1 MFTTLRSQLGY
12 SSIAWPPS
20 AINTFR
26 RTPQTIDVPLQ
37 QTKDGGF
44 KIAQYPA
51 NYVPIYNNAPQF
63 GPYYG
68 QLNPYQYY
76 PNYPHQPEFLEPE
89 YVFVTPRPKSKKK
102 KTKPT
107 TSLLPKD
114 TMKLVDARPKPE
126 KLRKEVQ
133 MDIKIVKAVQQ
144 PNNKF
149 IIEEFV
155 YVPGKRISEFS
166 TVEKVPLMTQAIFKP
181 TAIRTA
187 IKSQK
192 LELQREADEDSFNE
206 DEEESTVKVDSV
218 GQSSAD
224 QPINGYDS
232 YFPES
237 VYQQKGS
244 EPEST
249 LILEPHSKAIAG
261 NDGTAISAPV
271 SRAILRRG
279 TAVKV
284 LFKPQSVAIAGSGG
298 TAIASADLILDF
310 ID

>member
-1 MFTTLRSQLGY
+1 M
-12 SSIAWPPS
+12 
-20 AINTFR
+20 
-26 RTPQTIDVPLQ
+26 Q
-37 QTKDGGF
+37 QTEDGGF

-51 NYVPIYNNAPQF
+51 NLVPIYNNSPQY

-76 PNYPHQPEFLEPE
+76 PNYPQQPEFQEPE
-89 YVFVTPRPKSKKK
+89 YIFVTPRPKSKKK

-107 TSLLPKD
+107 TPQLPKD

-126 KLRKEVQ
+126 KLQKEVQ
-133 MDIKIVKAVQQ
+133 MDIKVVKAVQQ

-149 IIEEFV
+149 IIEKFV
-155 YVPGKRISEFS
+155 FVPGRRLSEFS
-166 TVEKVPLMTQAIFKP
+166 TVESVPLMTEAIFKP
-181 TAIRTA
+181 SIRA
-187 IKSQK
+187 VIKSQK
-192 LELQREADEDSFNE
+192 LELQKQVEEDSDVE
-206 DEEESTVKVDSV
+206 DEENTTVKVDSV

-232 YFPES
+232 YFPRT
-237 VYQQKGS
+237 VFQQPGS
-244 EPEST
+244 GPEST
-249 LILEPHSKAIAG
+249 LILEPQSKAIAG
-261 NDGTAISAPV
+261 NDGTAISSPI

-279 TAVKV
+279 SNVKV

-310 ID
+310 IDE